1 MIWQDI
7 VITAASITFSL
18 SLIPQVYHGYK
29 QRVGPIQLQTSIPT
43 FIGLYA
49 IAIAMWTLSLFF
61 SAIVTF
67 ITGTLWFLL
76 FLQGLLYKSPPKK

>member
-1 MIWQDI
+1 MTWQDI
-7 VITAASITFSL
+7 VITAASVMFSF
-18 SLIPQVYHGYK
+18 SLIPQVYSGFKEHT
-29 QRVGPIQLQTSIPT
+29 GPIKFQTSIPT
-43 FIGLYA
+43 FVGLYA

-76 FLQGLLYKSPPKK
+76 FLQRFLYRK

>member
-18 SLIPQVYHGYK
+18 SLIPQVYSGFK
-29 QRVGPIQLQTSIPT
+29 ERTGPIKFQTSIPT
-43 FIGLYA
+43 FVGLYA
-49 IAIAMWTLSLFF
+49 ITVAMWTLTLTF

-76 FLQGLLYKSPPKK
+76 FLQRALYKK

>member
-7 VITAASITFSL
+7 VITAASIMFSL

-29 QRVGPIQLQTSIPT
+29 QRAGPIQFQTSIPT
-43 FIGLYA
+43 CIGLYA
-49 IAIAMWTLSLFF
+49 IAVAMWTLSLFF

-67 ITGTLWFLL
+67 ITGTLWAVL
-76 FLQGLLYKSPPKK
+76 FFQRCLYEK